1 MNWICLLIK
10 LSATKLITETSIYI
24 QELTVIIIILL
35 NNKTMTHFQGFFEQL
50 SYLVDAEMPRLLL
63 HLNTT
68 MLCNLILP
76 LNTV

>member
-50 SYLVDAEMPRLLL
+50 SYLIDAEMPCLLL